1 MALIQLL
8 RKYKIFGMA
17 GFDLITTII
26 VSYILGQKM
35 NSQGILFTVL
45 SIPVSISFFIDI
57 FVISLTLQFKYSRF
71 GKGGN

>member
-1 MALIQLL
+1 MEVIQLL

-45 SIPVSISFFIDI
+45 SIPVSIFIHKI
-57 FVISLTLQFKYSRF
+57 FNVETKLTKEFDKLLI
-71 GKGGN
+71 

>member
-1 MALIQLL
+1 MEVIATL

-26 VSYILGQKM
+26 VSYILGKKM

-45 SIPVSISFFIDI
+45 SIPVSIFIHKI
-57 FVISLTLQFKYSRF
+57 FNVETKLTKEFDKLLI
-71 GKGGN
+71 

>member
-1 MALIQLL
+1 MEIIQLL

-45 SIPVSISFFIDI
+45 SIPVSIFIHKI
-57 FVISLTLQFKYSRF
+57 FNVETKLTKEFDKLLI
-71 GKGGN
+71 